1 MTFADHQRRLRLA
14 PERKRERDFEQAT
27 AHLRPFIKD
36 HRPRPGAREPETDEQ
51 RRLRQLKEAQDD

>member
-1 MTFADHQRRLRLA
+1 MTDK
-14 PERKRERDFEQAT
+14 PKERDFEQAT